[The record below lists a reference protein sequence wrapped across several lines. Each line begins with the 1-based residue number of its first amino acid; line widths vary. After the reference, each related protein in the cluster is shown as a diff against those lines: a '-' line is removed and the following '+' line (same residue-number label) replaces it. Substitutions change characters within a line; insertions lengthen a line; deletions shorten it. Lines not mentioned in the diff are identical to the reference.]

1 MTYVVDLTALLI
13 SLFNIE
19 PGDELTWTD
28 LKKAYDEGSGSR
40 QRIHRRICVDFKQDQ
55 QILGTDGFKS
65 LYVDLVKDAGPHP
78 ERNRIEGRS
87 TRAEDARVPVLSPAS
102 STSVTSAMSA
112 TSATSAA
119 SARSSTPRS
128 PRASSSFGRLLKTF
142 SFEKR

>member
-13 SLFNIE
+13 SLFDIE

-28 LKKAYDEGSGSR
+28 LKKAYDDGSGSR
-40 QRIHRRICVDFKQDQ
+40 QRIHRQICVDFKQDQ
-55 QILGTDGFKS
+55 QILDTEDFRSK
-65 LYVDLVKDAGPHP
+65 YVELVKDAGPHP
-78 ERNRIEGRS
+78 DGNRIEDR

-102 STSVTSAMSA
+102 ATSVTSAM
-112 TSATSAA
+112 SATSAA

-142 SFEKR
+142 SLEKR